1 MRLRDQVALTLPSF
15 ILRLVLGVTFLWAGT
30 GKLLG
35 TYSVTGDG
43 AARLANIGIMPIAPP
58 PFVENQDEASAEES
72 DETSTP
78 EETNTTPELIPS
90 DQTGQGDDTQDL
102 NEMAD
107 TIIEQIEEAVEDAPL
122 IDPDVPEINDQ
133 IQLLP
138 VQYTSDHYAASDFPE
153 LMEVKRVYSISL
165 MLSRAANPGLTENS
179 TPIQPIMPEM
189 LGSKPWANALAWT
202 VAITELVTGL
212 FLILGLFTRLS
223 AICTF
228 VVMCVAMWMTQFGPA
243 IVQDQN
249 TILGFIPKASDVWS
263 PSAYMVL
270 LWQLGLAGIS
280 LSVFFL
286 GSGAIGVDRLLFK
299 PTSRDPYIHGDP
311 KAAKNGTPQ
320 NGADRSE
327 FDRTPN
333 PTP

>member
-30 GKLLG
+30 GKLVG

-43 AARLANIGIMPIAPP
+43 AARLANIGVMPTAPA
-58 PFVENQDEASAEES
+58 PFIENQDSSVEEQLDDSSA
-72 DETSTP
+72 P
-78 EETNTTPELIPS
+78 ETNTIPDQSPTTTEDQEINTP
-90 DQTGQGDDTQDL
+90 DL
-102 NEMAD
+102 TEMAD
-107 TIIEQIEEAVEDAPL
+107 TIIEQIEDAVEDVPAIEPDTPELNEQVQL
-122 IDPDVPEINDQ
+122 I
-133 IQLLP
+133 P
-138 VQYTSDHYAASDFPE
+138 VQFTNNQYAASDFPE

-179 TPIQPIMPEM
+179 TPIQPIMPEI

-212 FLILGLFTRLS
+212 FLVLGLFTRLS
-223 AICTF
+223 AMGTF
-228 VVMCVAMWMTQFGPA
+228 VVMCVAMWMTQLGPA
-243 IVQDQN
+243 IIQDQS
-249 TILGFIPKASDVWS
+249 TILGFIPKASDPWA
-263 PSAYMVL
+263 PSAYMGL
-270 LWQLGLAGIS
+270 LWQLGLAGMS
-280 LSVFFL
+280 LAVFFL
-286 GSGAIGVDRLLFK
+286 GSGAIGVDRLIFK

-311 KAAKNGTPQ
+311 KAAKNGSQP